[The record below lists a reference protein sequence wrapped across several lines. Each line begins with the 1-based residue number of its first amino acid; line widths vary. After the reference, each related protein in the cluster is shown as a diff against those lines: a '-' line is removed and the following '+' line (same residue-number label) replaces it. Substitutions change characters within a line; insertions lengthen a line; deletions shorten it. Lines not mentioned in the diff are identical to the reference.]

1 MAPNDHDKNSF
12 NEQNLKQWMWNFAL
26 YLEEVMK
33 QVQINV
39 DS

>member
-1 MAPNDHDKNSF
+1 MAPNDHDKSLLEWAKGETVNV
-12 NEQNLKQWMWNFAL
+12 NFAL